1 MKHYFNGALILT
13 ASAICACTSEIADL
27 TPDEAYSREFT
38 KQFGLVDPDHE
49 WSAAVS
55 TNVTV
60 SSATPA
66 DMQVVADFKGKTY
79 LFGEYQQLSGTH
91 NYAIDLPRG
100 YENLRVQ
107 AKASPSPGELTV
119 TKEATGEI
127 ISSKI
132 IRSALDILPEG
143 NDNANAANVQTDF
156 SFISTGQPITIYPVY
171 WNTNRQL
178 KVGVYYYDAT
188 GKYNESIIFD
198 CQNRDDGD
206 VMYYNDNSMTDYLL
220 TFEPEHREAPVANEE
235 LIQSITPKDLDRPG
249 WEYYEPYFL
258 NPWTNL
264 LNCKPPYPEPTEEE
278 VFDAF
283 GEWWRDRQYQLY
295 PESTRHYTS
304 YKLHTDLAKDK
315 THALY
320 TWDIYIG
327 DIVGEIVTIPDRW
340 VDKNDPKKWIAF
352 PPSKSVPNISE
363 IPAISSKGITIS
375 LPEGTRFGFF
385 SDSHSDVSYFTT
397 TNNATDLYGEEKTV
411 STSFLSFDDGSFSAA
426 DLNDMIFMVDANS
439 VLETNPTPFPWVI
452 ACEDLG
458 GTFDHDFNDIVFGVQ
473 HVSGS
478 EHAYITALAAG
489 GTLPVHLYY
498 QLTDIRGGS
507 YESGDQYTVY
517 SPSDTK
523 EFNEWHQ
530 WFDKTSSQVTNVGSF
545 KVGATVRIKVGD
557 DFTMSGNPNNPN
569 VTIGSDNHLGG
580 FHIEVEQKD
589 GRTTMISAPKITD
602 DPGTNIP
609 QMFVTTA
616 AFEWPKENRP
626 IYSTH
631 RGDSS
636 SGQPI
641 GTTTSILSSGLQYD
655 YYPNSFHAWVNDA
668 DNHSGFHSQPA
679 TEQGDVV
686 HHNWSGYPIPL
697 QP

>member
-79 LFGEYQQLSGTH
+79 LFGEYQQLSGSH

-107 AKASPSPGELTV
+107 AKASPTPGELSV
-119 TKEATGEI
+119 AKEAIGEI

-143 NDNANAANVQTDF
+143 SDNANAANVQTDF
-156 SFISTGQPITIYPVY
+156 SFISTGLPITIYPVY

-198 CQNRDDGD
+198 SQNRDDGD
-206 VMYYNDNSMTDYLL
+206 VMYYNDNSMTDYLM

-235 LIQSITPKDLDRPG
+235 YYDSITPKHLKEIWKWYDGRNSDPWG
-249 WEYYEPYFL
+249 NVTPATNKPS
-258 NPWTNL
+258 NPNEI
-264 LNCKPPYPEPTEEE
+264 Y
-278 VFDAF
+278 DAF
-283 GEWWRDRQYQLY
+283 DEWWKQNQYQQVPDKSKYYTHYIHEIGASYYKGY
-295 PESTRHYTS
+295 PTYLW
-304 YKLHTDLAKDK
+304 Y
-315 THALY
+315 
-320 TWDIYIG
+320 IYIG

-340 VDKNDPKKWIAF
+340 VDKNDPEKWIAC
-352 PPSKSVPNISE
+352 PPSKSAPNISE
-363 IPAISSKGITIS
+363 IPAISSKGITFS

-385 SDSHSDVSYFTT
+385 SDARSDVSYFST
-397 TNNATDLYGEEKTV
+397 TNNATDLYGEEKAV
-411 STSFLSFDDGSFSAA
+411 STSFLSFDDGSYTAT

-478 EHAYITALAAG
+478 EYAYITALAAG

-507 YESGDQYTVY
+507 SESGDQYTVY
-517 SPSDTK
+517 SPTYTK

-530 WFDKTSSQVTNVGSF
+530 WFGKTSSQVTNVGSF

-569 VTIGSDNHLGG
+569 VAIGSDNRLGG

-589 GRTTMISAPKITD
+589 GRTTMISAPEITD

-609 QMFVTTA
+609 QMFVTTS

-641 GTTTSILSSGLQYD
+641 GTTTSIHSSGLQYD